1 MDSQRP
7 STIEIEPITS
17 VTWKIH
23 REVVLLLGWARAILL
38 QISHPL
44 VARGVADHS
53 TFLVEGRA
61 RWRRLQRTLDAM
73 LTLTFGT
80 ADQAAEVARGI
91 NAIHDRVHGQL
102 REPTRAVPDGRVYS
116 AHNPELLGWVH
127 ATLLDSFLL
136 TYELYVGSLTL
147 EEKDRYCAEA
157 SAIEPLLGIPPGR
170 VPASLEGL
178 QHYMAEMLAS
188 GEIRVTDTAR
198 TLARE
203 IVSPPLP
210 RAAGPIVWLMQLP
223 AVGLLPPPIREAYGL
238 AWDSRRQAALR
249 LSAGVVRR
257 LLPVTPSV
265 LRHWPAAR
273 AAFRRER
280 GSVWIAESGV
290 A

>member
-1 MDSQRP
+1 MDSQRLSP
-7 STIEIEPITS
+7 VEIEPIAS

-38 QISHPL
+38 QISHPM

-53 TFLVEGRA
+53 TFVVEGRA
-61 RWRRLQRTLDAM
+61 QWRRLLRTLDAM

-80 ADQAAEVARGI
+80 ADQVAEVARGI

-102 REPTRAVPDGRVYS
+102 PEATSGVRGGRVYS
-116 AHNPELLGWVH
+116 AHDPELLGWVH

-136 TYELYVGSLTL
+136 TYELYVGSLAL

-157 SAIEPLLGIPPGR
+157 SAIESLLGIPPGR
-170 VPASLEGL
+170 VPVSLEGL

-188 GEIRVTDTAR
+188 GEIMVTDTAR

-210 RAAGPIVWLMQLP
+210 RAARPIVWLMQLP

-238 AWDSRRQAALR
+238 AWDSRREAALR
-249 LSAGVVRR
+249 ASAACVRG
-257 LLPVTPSV
+257 LLPLTPSV